1 LQGRLLLLTC
11 WLSQVV
17 QAVVVQM
24 LVEREVVVVVRAVIV
39 QAQPNP

>member
-1 LQGRLLLLTC
+1 LW
-11 WLSQVV
+11 WLV
-17 QAVVVQM
+17 ALEVVVQM